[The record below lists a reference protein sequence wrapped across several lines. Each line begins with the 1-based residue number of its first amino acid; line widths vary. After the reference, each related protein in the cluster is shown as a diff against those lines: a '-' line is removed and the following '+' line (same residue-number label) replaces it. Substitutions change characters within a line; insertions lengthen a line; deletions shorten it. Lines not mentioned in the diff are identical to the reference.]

1 MSGTSLD
8 GIDIAIVDISGG
20 RVNTVAHATTAW
32 PSVVRERILAVSNAA
47 CHTADISR
55 LNFDLGGLYAKAVR
69 GTCRRAKVP
78 LDSIQLI
85 GCHGQTIFH
94 EAGARRRNTLQIG
107 EASVVA
113 ERLGIPVISDFRTR
127 DIAAGGQGAPLVPFA
142 DYLLFR
148 SQRVHRV
155 ALNIGGIANITS
167 LPAGG
172 KPQSVIAFDTG
183 PGNMVIDQLVERE
196 TGGRERF
203 DLDGRI
209 AARGH
214 VDRALLDEL
223 LRDPYFRRK
232 PPKTAGR
239 EQYGTTFLDRLTA
252 RGLSFEDMVAT
263 ATAFTAA
270 TIALGVT
277 RFAAGAQEVI
287 AAGGDT
293 HNRQLMG
300 QIAALLPECRTTTSD
315 EFGIDAD
322 AKEAI
327 AFAVLAHRTW
337 LRKTGNLPSATG
349 ARRAVV
355 LGKISY

>member
-1 MSGTSLD
+1 M
-8 GIDIAIVDISGG
+8 
-20 RVNTVAHATTAW
+20 TVAHATTPW
-32 PSVVRERILAVSNAA
+32 LREVRQRILAVSNAA

-55 LNFDLGGLYAKAVR
+55 LNFELGELYAKAVS
-69 GTCRRAKVP
+69 GTCRRAKVA
-78 LDSIQLI
+78 LDSVELI

-94 EAGARRRNTLQIG
+94 EAGTQRRNTLQIG
-107 EASVVA
+107 EAAVIA
-113 ERLGIPVISDFRTR
+113 ERFGIPVVSDFRTR

-142 DYLLFR
+142 DYLLFCSR
-148 SQRVHRV
+148 RVHRV

-172 KPQSVIAFDTG
+172 APESVIAFDTG
-183 PGNMVIDQLVERE
+183 PGNMVVDQLVERE
-196 TGGRERF
+196 TNGRERF
-203 DLDGRI
+203 DRDGRI

-214 VDRALLDEL
+214 VDRTLLDEL

-239 EQYGTTFLDRLTA
+239 EQYGAAFLERLTA
-252 RGLSFEDMVAT
+252 RGLSFEDRVAT

-270 TIALGVT
+270 SIALGVR

-287 AAGGDT
+287 AAGGGT
-293 HNRQLMG
+293 HNRQLMA
-300 QIAALLPECRTTTSD
+300 QIAALLPECRMTTSD